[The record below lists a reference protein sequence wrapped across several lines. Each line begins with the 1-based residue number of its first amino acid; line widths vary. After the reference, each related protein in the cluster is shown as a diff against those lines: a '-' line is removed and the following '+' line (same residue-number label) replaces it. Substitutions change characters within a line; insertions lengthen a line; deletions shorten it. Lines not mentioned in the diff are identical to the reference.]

1 MRGGA
6 KMPAIKAIKK
16 LRNRSMS
23 IRQMANAIAEVTNYQ
38 INEIEQMEDEEIEA
52 KYTAFVI
59 NEANEYAK

>member
-1 MRGGA
+1 MTA
-6 KMPAIKAIKK
+6 DTAIKK

-38 INEIEQMEDEEIEA
+38 ISEIEQMGDEEIEA
-52 KYTAFVI
+52 KYTAYVI

>member
-1 MRGGA
+1 MTA
-6 KMPAIKAIKK
+6 ETAIKK

-38 INEIEQMEDEEIEA
+38 ISEIETMGDEEIEA

>member
-1 MRGGA
+1 MTA
-6 KMPAIKAIKK
+6 KTAIKK

-38 INEIEQMEDEEIEA
+38 ISEIESMGDEEIEA

>member
-1 MRGGA
+1 MTA
-6 KMPAIKAIKK
+6 ETAIKK

-38 INEIEQMEDEEIEA
+38 ISEIESMGDEEIEA
-52 KYTAFVI
+52 KYTAYVI

>member
-1 MRGGA
+1 
-6 KMPAIKAIKK
+6 MPAIKAIKK

-38 INEIEQMEDEEIEA
+38 INEIEQMDDEEIEA

>member
-1 MRGGA
+1 
-6 KMPAIKAIKK
+6 MPAIKAIKK

-59 NEANEYAK
+59 NDANEYAK

>member
-1 MRGGA
+1 MTA
-6 KMPAIKAIKK
+6 DTAIKK

-52 KYTAFVI
+52 KYTAYVI